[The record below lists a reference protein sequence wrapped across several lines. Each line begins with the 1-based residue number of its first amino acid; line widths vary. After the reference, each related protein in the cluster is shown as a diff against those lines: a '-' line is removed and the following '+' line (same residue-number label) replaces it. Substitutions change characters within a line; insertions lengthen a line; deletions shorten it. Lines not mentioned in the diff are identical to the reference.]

1 MKSICSFAYHVLD
14 FVVTI
19 QVNKTKQNLELSDYP
34 APFLAINSLQL
45 GWA

>member
-1 MKSICSFAYHVLD
+1 MESICSFVYHVLD

-34 APFLAINSLQL
+34 ASFMAINSLQL